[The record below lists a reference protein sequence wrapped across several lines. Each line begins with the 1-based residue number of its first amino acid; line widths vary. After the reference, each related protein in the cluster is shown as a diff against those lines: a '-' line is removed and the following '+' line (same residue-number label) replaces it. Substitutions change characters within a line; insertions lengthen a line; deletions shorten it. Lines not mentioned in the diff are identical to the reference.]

1 MTTGEKI
8 ELTKEDM
15 INLVSENGLKRSYH
29 KIRDVLEE
37 YMDLE
42 KSHYSLVALWI
53 MGTYLH
59 KQFPAYPYLFFNAM
73 KGSGK
78 TRLLKIISNLA
89 KDGKVAGSMTEAV
102 LFRTAKDSTLC
113 IDEFEGMNAK
123 GNENLKLLLN
133 AGYKKGT
140 KVQRLIKKKTLEG
153 ESQVIE
159 EFEVYCPIAMA
170 NIRGMENVLG
180 DRCIS
185 LILEKSSK
193 TQITKLIEN
202 FEYDMDFQTIR
213 GGLRRLTE
221 KLKEDSNIFGH
232 IFLKWNTYQKNKVSD
247 VNDVNDTKDVNKVS
261 RTDNIDEIDNI
272 TTLFQ
277 KIDKTN
283 ISGRDLELFLPLF
296 IIADMCSKEI
306 FDNLIELAKNIVKE
320 KKESDREENKHVK
333 LIEFIAQSNYE
344 GFVNTEDI
352 AKEFSEFIE
361 EDPKYNT
368 SRSVSRTLNTL
379 KLILDKRSTGKK
391 RQIRLNILK
400 AQEKLLMFKDIEEI
414 KIDFSKSKIK
424 EVLEDG

>member
-15 INLVSENGLKRSYH
+15 INLVSENGLKRSYY
-29 KIRDVLEE
+29 KIKDVLEE

-42 KSHYSLVALWI
+42 QSHYSLVALWI
-53 MGTYLH
+53 IGTYLH

-140 KVQRLIKKKTLEG
+140 KVQRLTKKKTSEG
-153 ESQVIE
+153 EAQVIE
-159 EFEVYCPIAMA
+159 EFAVYCPIAMA

-202 FEYDMDFQTIR
+202 FEYDIDFQTIR

-221 KLKEDSNIFGH
+221 KFKEDSNIFGH
-232 IFLKWNTYQKNKVSD
+232 IFLEWNTYQKNIVNKVSN
-247 VNDVNDTKDVNKVS
+247 VNNVKDVNNVS

-344 GFVNTEDI
+344 GFVNTEDV
-352 AKEFSEFIE
+352 AKEFSEFIG

-400 AQEKLLMFKDIEEI
+400 AQEKLLMFKDVEEI